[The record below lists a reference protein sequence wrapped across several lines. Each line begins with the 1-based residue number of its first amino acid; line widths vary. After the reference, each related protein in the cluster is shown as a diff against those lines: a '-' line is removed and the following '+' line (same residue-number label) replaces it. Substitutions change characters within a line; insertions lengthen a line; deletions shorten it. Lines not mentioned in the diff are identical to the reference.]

1 MKYNKILV
9 ASASALSLMAMSSCD
24 GWLDNQPKGF
34 TIPEK
39 YEDYE
44 QLMNSQYLLSLIH
57 I

>member
-44 QLMNSQYLLSLIH
+44 QLMNSQYL
-57 I
+57 